1 MAVDIS
7 WAALLALLLVVGV
20 TAAVLIPASILGY
33 RHFSQRR
40 RHGHG
45 ERHVRTTTAGLIF
58 ALLLIPV
65 SIGLFLFMGVTW
77 LYLARA
83 QETPATTV
91 LHVDKTP
98 TQIASDTH
106 FIALDNQ
113 NAPVRPS
120 ETPLIDDAAISADKP
135 AADATLSEETAQ
147 APDWVHRPR
156 FDDGK
161 TIIAVIRSKQY
172 QTVAECERDV
182 IAKATQE
189 LMADFPKVFG
199 IADTWT
205 IPESFVSSEAIRQ
218 RYVERLT
225 RQTEKHTFDV
235 RRMSALL
242 EITPDLRRQVYEIW
256 RGQAV
261 ERRLWHLGGLVGLA
275 TLILAT
281 IASYLRLDART
292 SGAYR
297 GRLKLAAGLLITVGS
312 LVVVRTLQV

>member
-1 MAVDIS
+1 MAVDG
-7 WAALLALLLVVGV
+7 ALAIWVVLLVG
-20 TAAVLIPASILGY
+20 AAVFVPLMIFGY
-33 RHFSQRR
+33 RRFAEGR

-45 ERHVRTTTAGLIF
+45 ERRMQMTTAGLIF
-58 ALLLIPV
+58 AFLLIPV
-65 SIGLFLFMGVTW
+65 SIGGFLFIGRVAS
-77 LYLARA
+77 YLTHQRQTVAQPAIRVEEGFIPGPTAVPSLEIREDIPAR
-83 QETPATTV
+83 
-91 LHVDKTP
+91 
-98 TQIASDTH
+98 SD
-106 FIALDNQ
+106 
-113 NAPVRPS
+113 S
-120 ETPLIDDAAISADKP
+120 ETPLIDDVAISADKP
-135 AADATLSEETAQ
+135 AADDTLSEKTAQ

-172 QTVAECERDV
+172 QTVAECEREV

-189 LMADFPKVFG
+189 LMADFAKVFG
-199 IADTWT
+199 IADTWS
-205 IPESFVSSEAIRQ
+205 IPESFISSQAIRQ

-225 RQTEKHTFDV
+225 RETEKHTFDV

-275 TLILAT
+275 TLVLAT